1 MQQIGCGK
9 SETTGR
15 SPVTLKVTPPLIEPD
30 NPGEASSNSSQP
42 PCSRLSKESPNTH
55 LPSGR
60 FFLFDNYQDIEAIL
74 AAQPVADFFSLT
86 AKMRSAVQAQSPA
99 WVLNKDFVDYAN
111 ICHWMIRKLEY
122 SFAIKALFEIEHER
136 SAPLHILDLGCGV
149 VPLSNYLS
157 LRGHLVIGVDPDVDV
172 IHFANE
178 HLNSFFHS
186 KVDYRVARA
195 EQLPFSDNSFDAV
208 LMVSVL
214 EHIPPGNDRLALSE
228 AARVLKPDGRLIL
241 TFDVSP
247 TLSLLEG
254 EPQWDEG
261 KRRYSYPFSPQTAA
275 GLLDEI
281 RPYFEIHSSPFP
293 TQFAELSW
301 NDVHNFWKDNQA
313 HDERASAIREY
324 LAIGATLKPMAS
336 FNQFQPSEIKDALLE
351 GQTAIA
357 QQLAF
362 YQHHAS
368 QRLQIIHRLTKEIDG
383 LRIAVEEHREA
394 IALAHQE
401 AYTTIHYHDEL
412 TLARQSLSQ
421 KENEIAYL
429 RQEIHSQFLL
439 LEQQLNAIRETYD
452 EKEFEAAFLRT
463 KYNEAETEINNL
475 RLSIEEKQ
483 QQLSQLAAQFF
494 QAQSHFQEER
504 AESRSLAEA
513 RLERIDQL
521 AKQSA
526 QRDTLYQ
533 QEKERL
539 SDDLA
544 TMREQVVSLKA
555 EQRQL
560 YSVLEAKQQL
570 VEATQRTIEEQA
582 HVFNIQQEAHAKSFE
597 NAYLI
602 AEARLRVIEEQ
613 QAALERLK
621 NRSLRERLKR
631 HIAPQLGVLYQYPPR
646 PMMIH
651 KKYLKERL
659 RSAPPTISIV
669 TPSYNQGKFIER
681 TLRSV
686 LDQAY
691 PNLEYIIQDGA
702 SSDETMQIVQKYGDR
717 LKHYESVI
725 DSGQTNALNLG
736 FRHATGEIM
745 AYLNSDDLLL
755 PGSLTY
761 VANYFLQHP
770 DVDVLYGHRI
780 VVDEYDQEVGRWVLP
795 THNNEVLSWA
805 DYIPQETLFW
815 RRSVWQKAGGTMD
828 ESFRFAMDWD
838 LILRLREAKARFAR
852 VPRYL
857 GAFRIHPH
865 QKTSAQ
871 MTEIGTQEM
880 NRLRE
885 RCNGRPVSHQEI
897 SQQTRPYMIRH
908 ILYSRFIHLIERFQK
923 NTVSVSFL

>member
-1 MQQIGCGK
+1 
-9 SETTGR
+9 
-15 SPVTLKVTPPLIEPD
+15 
-30 NPGEASSNSSQP
+30 
-42 PCSRLSKESPNTH
+42 
-55 LPSGR
+55 
-60 FFLFDNYQDIEAIL
+60 
-74 AAQPVADFFSLT
+74 
-86 AKMRSAVQAQSPA
+86 
-99 WVLNKDFVDYAN
+99 
-111 ICHWMIRKLEY
+111 
-122 SFAIKALFEIEHER
+122 
-136 SAPLHILDLGCGV
+136 
-149 VPLSNYLS
+149 
-157 LRGHLVIGVDPDVDV
+157 
-172 IHFANE
+172 
-178 HLNSFFHS
+178 
-186 KVDYRVARA
+186 
-195 EQLPFSDNSFDAV
+195 
-208 LMVSVL
+208 
-214 EHIPPGNDRLALSE
+214 
-228 AARVLKPDGRLIL
+228 
-241 TFDVSP
+241 
-247 TLSLLEG
+247 
-254 EPQWDEG
+254 
-261 KRRYSYPFSPQTAA
+261 
-275 GLLDEI
+275 
-281 RPYFEIHSSPFP
+281 
-293 TQFAELSW
+293 
-301 NDVHNFWKDNQA
+301 
-313 HDERASAIREY
+313 
-324 LAIGATLKPMAS
+324 
-336 FNQFQPSEIKDALLE
+336 
-351 GQTAIA
+351 
-357 QQLAF
+357 
-362 YQHHAS
+362 
-368 QRLQIIHRLTKEIDG
+368 
-383 LRIAVEEHREA
+383 
-394 IALAHQE
+394 
-401 AYTTIHYHDEL
+401 
-412 TLARQSLSQ
+412 
-421 KENEIAYL
+421 
-429 RQEIHSQFLL
+429 
-439 LEQQLNAIRETYD
+439 
-452 EKEFEAAFLRT
+452 
-463 KYNEAETEINNL
+463 
-475 RLSIEEKQ
+475 
-483 QQLSQLAAQFF
+483 
-494 QAQSHFQEER
+494 
-504 AESRSLAEA
+504 
-513 RLERIDQL
+513 
-521 AKQSA
+521 
-526 QRDTLYQ
+526 
-533 QEKERL
+533 
-539 SDDLA
+539 
-544 TMREQVVSLKA
+544 
-555 EQRQL
+555 
-560 YSVLEAKQQL
+560 
-570 VEATQRTIEEQA
+570 
-582 HVFNIQQEAHAKSFE
+582 
-597 NAYLI
+597 
-602 AEARLRVIEEQ
+602 
-613 QAALERLK
+613 
-621 NRSLRERLKR
+621 
-631 HIAPQLGVLYQYPPR
+631 
-646 PMMIH
+646 MIH